1 MLALREGLGF
11 SYACELSNNSAKEV
25 SSIIEQDNAFREDCQ
40 KAVLGASTD
49 FLKMSSD
56 FAEKQ
61 DYKKSLEA
69 KENAK
74 KYGKLVLW
82 ESYCKKEEIDGM
94 KMAKALAIYKFEK
107 DAATAVGL
115 TFDEYIEYLSCD
127 DAIMRTAEKMGYGKD
142 F

>member
-1 MLALREGLGF
+1 
-11 SYACELSNNSAKEV
+11 
-25 SSIIEQDNAFREDCQ
+25 
-40 KAVLGASTD
+40 
-49 FLKMSSD
+49 
-56 FAEKQ
+56 
-61 DYKKSLEA
+61 
-69 KENAK
+69 
-74 KYGKLVLW
+74 
-82 ESYCKKEEIDGM
+82 M